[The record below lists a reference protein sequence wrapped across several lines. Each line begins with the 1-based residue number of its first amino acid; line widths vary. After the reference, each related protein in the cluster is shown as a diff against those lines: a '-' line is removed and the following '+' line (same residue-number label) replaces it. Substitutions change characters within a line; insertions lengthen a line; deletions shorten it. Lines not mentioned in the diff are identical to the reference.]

1 MAESATCAFAQ
12 ILQDKRYMRL
22 LLLRTKV
29 SLCNTRC
36 CKQVSF
42 TDLVTLKE
50 KILIQRRDLD

>member
-36 CKQVSF
+36 CKEASF

-50 KILIQRRDLD
+50 KILIQR